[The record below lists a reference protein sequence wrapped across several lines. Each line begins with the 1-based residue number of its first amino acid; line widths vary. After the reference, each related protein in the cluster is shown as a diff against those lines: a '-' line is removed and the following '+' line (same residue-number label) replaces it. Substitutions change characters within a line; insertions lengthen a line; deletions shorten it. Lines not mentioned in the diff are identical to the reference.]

1 MKGQIAR
8 VTAAICLLKKSI
20 GKQRSKPTPLALL
33 PKPSAKGDAIISTC
47 DTIVHAARSR
57 VTANR
62 AKRNVGLPI
71 HRLPIELLVYIF
83 HEALRCLPSTTPPS
97 KALRDL
103 RLVSVHWSKVIEG
116 AASLWSITSCL
127 DPEKAV
133 TLALHRSRGSML
145 HVSCVC
151 SEKLERYDYAAKV
164 VPFAKRW
171 RTLTVSVRSKATVVK
186 YLAARAPNLQ
196 ELSVTCTYTPGGT
209 IDRALFEV
217 AAPKLRTL
225 ELSRCPLPWASV
237 GLSGLQSLV
246 IQHVRDGAPTVQM
259 VVFVLECS
267 PAIEVLKINNCSIQ
281 ADESTMTKKRLPIA
295 LRSLRSLQIKDIG
308 AQAVSQLLDSIIYRD
323 DTTLEVDVGYTE
335 EWSATVL
342 EHAERQ
348 IARTQDY
355 EAEHIFCVEAS
366 SYSLKFT
373 FADKRVVINLT
384 DDHQGWKNDT
394 ERIQVLQ
401 FVLNHYFRP
410 ALDGFN
416 PWFQY
421 YSSASATE
429 RLHKELLICHQA
441 LPDIRVLVTTYK
453 HIQRIVQFLS
463 CPTITDGEILWLF
476 PGMLYVWVVDPDTS
490 DGLECLVNLA
500 ETRLANGFTRPLHQL
515 RVDGAEIAQ
524 KKLNLLRELIP
535 YVSVVGTITE
545 EEEKDKTVKK
555 SDKNP

>member
-1 MKGQIAR
+1 MKGHIAT
-8 VTAAICLLKKSI
+8 VTAAICLLKKAV
-20 GKQRSKPTPLALL
+20 GKQRPKLTPLL
-33 PKPSAKGDAIISTC
+33 PKPKAKGDAIISTC
-47 DTIVHAARSR
+47 GTIVHAARNR
-57 VTANR
+57 VSTNR
-62 AKRNVGLPI
+62 TKRNVGLPV
-71 HRLPIELLVYIF
+71 HKLPPELLVYIF
-83 HEALRCLPSTTPPS
+83 HEALRSLPNTTPPS

-103 RLVSVHWSKVIEG
+103 RLVAVYWSQVIEG
-116 AASLWSITSCL
+116 AASLWCVTSCL
-127 DPEKAV
+127 DPGKAV
-133 TLALHRSRGSML
+133 TMALHKSRGSML

-171 RTLTVSVRSKATVVK
+171 KSLTVSVRSKATAMK
-186 YLAARAPNLQ
+186 YLAAKAPNLRD
-196 ELSVTCTYTPGGT
+196 LSVTCTYTPGGT
-209 IDRALFEV
+209 IDRTLFEM

-246 IQHVRDGAPTVQM
+246 IQHVRDGSPSVQM

-267 PAIEVLKINNCSIQ
+267 PAIETLKINNCTIQ
-281 ADESTMTKKRLPIA
+281 ADDSTLTKKRRPVA
-295 LRSLRSLQIKDIG
+295 LHSLRSLQIKDIG

-323 DTTLEVDVGYTE
+323 DTTLELDVGYTE
-335 EWSATVL
+335 EWSTTVL

-355 EAEHIFCVEAS
+355 EAEHIFCVEVS
-366 SYSLKFT
+366 SYALKFT

-384 DDHQGWKNDT
+384 DDHQGWKNDA
-394 ERIQVLQ
+394 ERMQVLQ

-410 ALDGFN
+410 ALDGFS

-421 YSSASATE
+421 YSSASSTE

-453 HIQRIVQFLS
+453 HIQRIVQFLT
-463 CPTITDGEILWLF
+463 CPTLTDDEIIWLF
-476 PGMLYVWVVDPDTS
+476 PSMLYVWVVDPDTS
-490 DGLECLVNLA
+490 DGLECLITLA

-535 YVSVVGTITE
+535 YVSVVGTITQD
-545 EEEKDKTVKK
+545 EEKEKTVKK
-555 SDKNP
+555 SDKRP